1 MAGTVIVR
9 LPFAGRRAGA
19 TLHTPGA
26 ELQLVT
32 PSPRAKPGLAVAGA
46 TPSSANHMKQPIT
59 NVNAKEFCRYTSQL
73 VTLTC
78 CRL

>member
-1 MAGTVIVR
+1 VR